1 MRNLY
6 KNILWG
12 NGLERGAMETII
24 GLGGGP
30 WPTFKRYLMERPTHG
45 FPEPIFNHSFQL
57 RRYQPEDLH
66 DHAEA
71 LAKAF
76 SDSDDRMLFP
86 VLGSKEGCL
95 ELMREIV
102 RRWDFV
108 PEATWLA
115 IGAAGPVGTIQGLKS
130 GSTGMI
136 QNVGVIPE
144 ARCRGLGKLLLKNA
158 IDGYSETGIGTV
170 QLEVTANNIPAV
182 TLYELMGFHR
192 TKVLYKPATT
202 ILI

>member
-1 MRNLY
+1 MR
-6 KNILWG
+6 
-12 NGLERGAMETII
+12 EHEAVETII

-30 WPTFKRYLMERPTHG
+30 WPTFRRYLMDRPAQGISRHWEHPSYH
-45 FPEPIFNHSFQL
+45 FRS
-57 RRYQPEDLH
+57 YQPEDLN

-71 LAKAF
+71 LAQSF

-86 VLGSKEGCL
+86 VLGSREGCQD
-95 ELMREIV
+95 LMREIV

-115 IGAAGPVGTIQGLKS
+115 IGPTGPVGTIQGLKT

-136 QNVGVIPE
+136 QNVGVIPY
-144 ARCRGLGKLLLKNA
+144 ARSKGLGKLLLLNS
-158 IDGYSETGIGTV
+158 INGYAKAGIETV
-170 QLEVTANNIPAV
+170 QLEVTANNIAAV
-182 TLYELMGFHR
+182 KLYESVGFKLI
-192 TKVLYKPATT
+192 KVLYKPAAT